1 MFGYVIDLSG
11 VKQKL
16 RRAMDANWR
25 ALGGA
30 AFVILAMVSIQYD
43 EHVAPEVSRLSDGW
57 STVAMDFSKKLSSFT
72 L

>member
-16 RRAMDANWR
+16 RRVMDANWR
-25 ALGGA
+25 TLGGVI
-30 AFVILAMVSIQYD
+30 FVILAMVSIQYD

-57 STVAMDFSKKLSSFT
+57 TTVATDFGRRLASFT